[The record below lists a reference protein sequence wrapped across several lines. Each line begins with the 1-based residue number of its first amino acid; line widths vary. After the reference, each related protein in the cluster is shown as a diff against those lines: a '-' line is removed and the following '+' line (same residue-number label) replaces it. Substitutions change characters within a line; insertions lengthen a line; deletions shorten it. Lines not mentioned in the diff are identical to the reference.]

1 MEQLIDPYPDELRSR
16 HYTAWQ
22 LIKSYW
28 QSQFRFPAYLFFGI
42 VVIMTVS
49 LVGLEVAFNYW
60 YNYFYNA
67 LQEYDKHGVIR
78 LLVVFFGIATIYIIV
93 AVYRFYISQLFSLK
107 WRKWLTE
114 RFISR
119 WMKNHSYYL
128 LEQFDQQNTDNPD
141 QRLQEDV
148 GALVNS
154 SLDLSLGLITAITTF
169 LAFIYILWQL
179 SGEITL
185 SLGMFGT
192 WHIYGYLVWVGIGYA
207 LIGTV
212 CTIKLGRPLISL
224 NFEQQKREAS
234 FRFAAVDLRTHTDD
248 IALYHAEE
256 PEKRL
261 LNRLFSRVLDN
272 WYAIILRQKILLW
285 FTAGYNQVSVL
296 LPLLVVLPQYF
307 DKVFLL
313 GGLVQSL
320 RAFSSVQE
328 SLSYV
333 ITSYT
338 RIAEW
343 KAVANRLTT
352 FVNHM
357 EDADKDAQKE
367 NRLTI
372 TESNEPSIVLH
383 HITLLTPKKIH
394 LLENINESFL
404 PGERYLLEGTSGI
417 GKSTLIRTIA
427 GIWPY
432 ANGEVIIPRKQ
443 KLMYLPQRP
452 YMPIGSLFDSVNFP
466 DNDRLISDASIS
478 AILRDCRLEKLMHR
492 LHEVAAWSSQLSP
505 GEQQRIT
512 LARILLQ
519 EPKWIFLDESTS
531 QLDIENEA
539 YFYHLLQERLP
550 HATYISIGH
559 RSTLKTYHQH
569 VIDLRKYSPTPSG
582 TQYYF

>member
-1 MEQLIDPYPDELRSR
+1 MEQLVDPYPDELGSR

-28 QSQFRFPAYLFFGI
+28 QSRFRLPAYLFFGI
-42 VVIMTVS
+42 IVVMTVS

-78 LLVVFFGIATIYIIV
+78 LLVIFFGIAIIYIIV

-119 WMKNHSYYL
+119 WMRNHSYYL
-128 LEQFDQQNTDNPD
+128 LEQFDQHTDNPD

-185 SLGMFGT
+185 SLGMLGT
-192 WHIYGYLVWVGIGYA
+192 WHIYGYLVWVGVGYA
-207 LIGTV
+207 LIGTIF
-212 CTIKLGRPLISL
+212 TIKLGRPLIAL

-234 FRFAAVDLRTHTDD
+234 FRFAAVDLRTH
-248 IALYHAEE
+248 AEQISFHKAE
-256 PEKRL
+256 DHEKG
-261 LNRLFSRVLDN
+261 LFKKLFGRVLDN

-285 FTAGYNQVSVL
+285 FTAGYNQLSVI

-313 GGLVQSL
+313 GGLIQSL
-320 RAFSSVQE
+320 KAFSSVQE
-328 SLSYV
+328 SLSFV
-333 ITSYT
+333 ILSYT

-343 KAVANRLTT
+343 KAVTNRLTT

-357 EDADKDAQKE
+357 EEADKDAKKA
-367 NRLTI
+367 NHLTI
-372 TESNEPSIVLH
+372 TESNDTTITINYVTVSTPSKVA
-383 HITLLTPKKIH
+383 LLV
-394 LLENINESFL
+394 NINETFQS
-404 PGERYLLEGTSGI
+404 GERYLLEGTSGI
-417 GKSTLIRTIA
+417 GKSTFIRAVA

-432 ANGEVIIPRKQ
+432 ANGEIILPRNK
-443 KLMYLPQRP
+443 KLMYLPQKP
-452 YMPIGSLFDSVNFP
+452 YMPIGSLLEAVHFPNDDKSVSDSTIV
-466 DNDRLISDASIS
+466 
-478 AILRDCRLEKLMHR
+478 AILRDCRLEKLTSR
-492 LHEVAAWSSQLSP
+492 LHEVAAWSEQLSP

-512 LARILLQ
+512 LARILLEQ
-519 EPKWIFLDESTS
+519 PDWVFLDESTS
-531 QLDIENEA
+531 QLDVENEE
-539 YFYHLLQERLP
+539 YFYHLLKERFP
-550 HATYISIGH
+550 HLSCVSVGH
-559 RSTLKTYHQH
+559 RPSLKQYHEH
-569 VIDLRKYSPTPSG
+569 VIDMKKYMPAKDG
-582 TQYYF
+582 DVFYY